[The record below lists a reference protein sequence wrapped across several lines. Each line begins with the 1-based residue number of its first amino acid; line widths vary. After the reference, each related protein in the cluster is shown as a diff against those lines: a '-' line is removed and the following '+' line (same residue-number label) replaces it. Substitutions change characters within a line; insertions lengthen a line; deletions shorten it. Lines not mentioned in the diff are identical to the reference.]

1 MRLVVRIFLEI
12 LEMWDSHSCAWTW
25 RAIAI
30 FFAGRGSWLKVIA
43 FGGSSWKDTSWA
55 ISESVLTLNV
65 PVMLMTIGIHFTSA
79 FNVPCVR
86 RACLSGS

>member
-1 MRLVVRIFLEI
+1 MFSGYRCSGYVFFDLGMFVCLVVRIFLEI

-30 FFAGRGSWLKVIA
+30 FCVGRGSCLKVTA
-43 FGGSSWKDTSWA
+43 SSGSSWKDTSWA

-65 PVMLMTIGIHFTSA
+65 PF
-79 FNVPCVR
+79 C
-86 RACLSGS
+86 